1 LRRVP
6 LDAVQPG
13 MRLAKAVLNEA
24 GITLFGEGATI
35 TEQMIER
42 MRSMNLG
49 PVYIEGTSVPKR
61 PLGDELSML
70 DARFRGSEGDPH
82 METLKRLLKEHIRSL
97 YG

>member
-1 LRRVP
+1 MKKVP
-6 LDAVQPG
+6 LDSVRSG

-24 GITLFGEGATI
+24 GITLFGEGVAV

-42 MRSMNLG
+42 MRSMNLDSI
-49 PVYIEGTSVPKR
+49 YIEGVSVPKM
-61 PLGDELSML
+61 PLEDELSML
-70 DARFRGSEGDPH
+70 DARFRGSEEEPH